1 MCSCLL
7 IASLINDR
15 LQLYVKPCS
24 RSFAMA
30 LFTIASLLA
39 VVITLVYF
47 WIRKRFAYFEDN
59 GFLFES
65 PHFPLGN
72 LKGVGKEFH
81 LVYKVTEFYKK
92 FKAKAPAFGMFFS
105 INPVVV
111 ITDLEIVKHVLVRD
125 FDAFRNRGLYHN
137 KRDDPLA
144 CHLFTIED
152 AEWKN
157 MRQKLTPTFTSGK
170 MKIMFDTVLSVSD
183 LMIKKLQQTENLEKV
198 EMKETLAE
206 FTTDVIGNVAFGL
219 EMNSIANPDALFRKM
234 GRKIF
239 KQDTNLQLKVFLMTS
254 FQKLAL
260 KLRMRFIPE
269 DVSDFFLK
277 TIKETVD
284 YRAEN
289 NIERNDVMD
298 LLIKIKNKEGNEA
311 ITFEELAAQ
320 CFIFF
325 AAGIR

>member
-1 MCSCLL
+1 
-7 IASLINDR
+7 
-15 LQLYVKPCS
+15 
-24 RSFAMA
+24 MA
-30 LFTIASLLA
+30 LLSIITFL
-39 VVITLVYF
+39 VVAITLIYF

-59 GFLFES
+59 GFLFVKPE
-65 PHFPLGN
+65 FPLGN

-81 LVYKVTEFYKK
+81 LVYKVTEYYKQ

-111 ITDLEIVKHVLVRD
+111 ISDLEIVKHVLVRD

-152 AEWKN
+152 TEWKN

-170 MKIMFDTVLSVSD
+170 MKNMFETVVTVSD
-183 LMIKKLQQTENLEKV
+183 LMIKKLQQNKNSEVV
-198 EMKETLAE
+198 EVKEALSE

-219 EMNSIANPDALFRKM
+219 EMNSIANPDAMFRKM

-239 KQDTNLQLKVFLMTS
+239 KQDTNIQLKVFLMTS

-289 NIERNDVMD
+289 NVERNDVMD
-298 LLIKIKNKEGNEA
+298 LLIKIKNKEGSEA

-325 AAGIR
+325 AAGKR

>member
-1 MCSCLL
+1 MALLL
-7 IASLINDR
+7 IITFLVVVASLI
-15 LQLYVKPCS
+15 
-24 RSFAMA
+24 
-30 LFTIASLLA
+30 
-39 VVITLVYF
+39 YF
-47 WIRKRFAYFEDN
+47 WIRKKFTYLEDN
-59 GFLFES
+59 GFLFEK
-65 PHFPLGN
+65 PVFPLGN
-72 LKGVGKEFH
+72 LKGAGKEFH
-81 LVYKVTEFYKK
+81 LAYRVSEYYNK
-92 FKAKAPAFGMFFS
+92 FKGKAQAFGMYFS
-105 INPVVV
+105 FNPVIF
-111 ITDLEIVKHVLVRD
+111 ITDLEIVKHVMVRD

-170 MKIMFDTVLSVSD
+170 MKTMFDTIVTVSV
-183 LMIKKLQQTENLEKV
+183 LMIEKLQENKNSEAV
-198 EMKETLAE
+198 EVKEALAE

-234 GRKIF
+234 GKKIF
-239 KQDTNLQLKVFLMTS
+239 KQDSNIQQKVFLMTS
-254 FQKLAL
+254 FPKLAL

-284 YRAEN
+284 YRHNN

-298 LLIKIKNKEGNEA
+298 LLIKIKNKEGSEG

-325 AAGIR
+325 AAGKR

>member
-1 MCSCLL
+1 
-7 IASLINDR
+7 
-15 LQLYVKPCS
+15 
-24 RSFAMA
+24 MA
-30 LFTIASLLA
+30 LLSIITFL
-39 VVITLVYF
+39 VVAITLIYF

-59 GFLFES
+59 GFLFVKPE
-65 PHFPLGN
+65 FPLGN

-81 LVYKVTEFYKK
+81 LVYKVTEYYKQ
-92 FKAKAPAFGMFFS
+92 FKVKAPAFGMFFS

-111 ITDLEIVKHVLVRD
+111 ISDLEIVKHVLVRD

-152 AEWKN
+152 TEWKN

-170 MKIMFDTVLSVSD
+170 MKNMFETVVTVSD
-183 LMIKKLQQTENLEKV
+183 LMIKKLQQNKNSEVV
-198 EMKETLAE
+198 EVKEALSE

-219 EMNSIANPDALFRKM
+219 EMNSIANPDAMFRKM

-239 KQDTNLQLKVFLMTS
+239 KQDTNIQLKVFLMTS

-289 NIERNDVMD
+289 NVERNDVMD
-298 LLIKIKNKEGNEA
+298 LLIKIKNKEGSEA

-325 AAGIR
+325 AAGKR

>member
-1 MCSCLL
+1 M
-7 IASLINDR
+7 SLI
-15 LQLYVKPCS
+15 
-24 RSFAMA
+24 
-30 LFTIASLLA
+30 
-39 VVITLVYF
+39 YF

-59 GFLFES
+59 GFLFEK
-65 PHFPLGN
+65 PVFPLGN
-72 LKGVGKEFH
+72 LKGVGKETH
-81 LVYKVTEFYKK
+81 LVYRVSDYYKK
-92 FKAKAPAFGMFFS
+92 FKGKAQAFGMFFS
-105 INPVVV
+105 VNPVIF

-152 AEWKN
+152 AEWKS

-170 MKIMFDTVLSVSD
+170 MKTMFDTVTTVSD
-183 LMIKKLQQTENLEKV
+183 LMIKKLQQKNSDTV
-198 EMKETLAE
+198 EIKEALAE

-219 EMNSIANPDALFRKM
+219 EMNSIENPDAMFRKM
-234 GRKIF
+234 GKKIF
-239 KQDTNLQLKVFLMTS
+239 KQDANVQLKVFLMTS

-260 KLRMRFIPE
+260 KLRMRFIPK

-277 TIKETVD
+277 TIRETVD
-284 YRAEN
+284 YRLEN

-298 LLIKIKNKEGNEA
+298 LLIKIKSKEGSEG

-325 AAGIR
+325 AAGKR

>member
-1 MCSCLL
+1 M
-7 IASLINDR
+7 
-15 LQLYVKPCS
+15 V
-24 RSFAMA
+24 
-30 LFTIASLLA
+30 
-39 VVITLVYF
+39 VVITLIYF
-47 WIRKRFAYFEDN
+47 WIRKKFAYFEDN
-59 GFLFES
+59 GFLFVKPE
-65 PHFPLGN
+65 FPLGN
-72 LKGVGKEFH
+72 LKGVGKDLH
-81 LVYKVTEFYKK
+81 LLHRVTEYYKM
-92 FKAKAPAFGMFFS
+92 FKGKAPAFGMFFAT
-105 INPVVV
+105 NPVVV
-111 ITDLEIVKHVLVRD
+111 ITDLEIAKHVLVRD

-170 MKIMFDTVLSVSD
+170 MKNMFETVLKVSD
-183 LMIKKLQQTENLEKV
+183 LMIKKLQQNENLEVV
-198 EMKETLAE
+198 EVKEALGE

-219 EMNSIANPDALFRKM
+219 EMNSIADPDAMFRKM
-234 GRKIF
+234 GKKIF
-239 KQDTNLQLKVFLMTS
+239 KQDTNIQLKVFLMTS
-254 FQKLAL
+254 FQSLAL
-260 KLRMRFIPE
+260 KLRMRFIPA

-298 LLIKIKNKEGNEA
+298 LLIKIMNKEGSEA

-325 AAGIR
+325 AAGRR

>member
-1 MCSCLL
+1 
-7 IASLINDR
+7 
-15 LQLYVKPCS
+15 
-24 RSFAMA
+24 MA
-30 LFTIASLLA
+30 LFSIIAFLV
-39 VVITLVYF
+39 VVISLIYF
-47 WIRKRFAYFEDN
+47 WIRKKFAYFEDN
-59 GFLFES
+59 GFLFEK
-65 PHFPLGN
+65 PVFPLGN
-72 LKGVGKEFH
+72 LKGVGKEIH
-81 LVYKVTEFYKK
+81 LVYRVSEYYKK

-105 INPVVV
+105 INPTVF

-152 AEWKN
+152 TEWKN

-170 MKIMFDTVLSVSD
+170 MKSMFETVVTVSD
-183 LMIKKLQQTENLEKV
+183 LMIKKLQQNKNSEVV
-198 EMKETLAE
+198 EVKEALAE

-219 EMNSIANPDALFRKM
+219 EMNSIENPDAAFRTM
-234 GRKIF
+234 GKKIF
-239 KQDTNLQLKVFLMTS
+239 KQDTNVQLKVFLMTS

-269 DVSDFFLK
+269 DVSDFFMK
-277 TIKETVD
+277 TIKETVE
-284 YRAEN
+284 YRTKN

-298 LLIKIKNKEGNEA
+298 LLIKIKNKEGSEA
-311 ITFEELAAQ
+311 ITLEELAAQ

-325 AAGIR
+325 AAGKR

>member
-1 MCSCLL
+1 MV
-7 IASLINDR
+7 I
-15 LQLYVKPCS
+15 
-24 RSFAMA
+24 
-30 LFTIASLLA
+30 
-39 VVITLVYF
+39 VITLIYF

-59 GFLFES
+59 GFLFVK
-65 PHFPLGN
+65 PVIPLGN

-81 LVYKVTEFYKK
+81 LVYKVLEYYKK
-92 FKAKAPAFGMFFS
+92 FKGKAPAFGMFFS
-105 INPVVV
+105 INPVVI
-111 ITDLEIVKHVLVRD
+111 ITDLEIAKHVLVRD

-137 KRDDPLA
+137 KRDDPLG

-170 MKIMFDTVLSVSD
+170 MKNMFETVVKVSD
-183 LMIKKLQQTENLEKV
+183 LMIKKLQQNQSSEVV
-198 EMKETLAE
+198 EVKEALSE

-219 EMNSIANPDALFRKM
+219 EMNSIADPDALFRKM
-234 GRKIF
+234 GKKIF

-260 KLRMRFIPE
+260 KLRMRFVPE

-277 TIKETVD
+277 TVKETID
-284 YRAEN
+284 YRTEN

-298 LLIKIKNKEGNEA
+298 LLIKIMNKEGSEA

-325 AAGIR
+325 AAGKR